1 MIGNL
6 MTRYRVTLIL
16 LVVLLVSAVVSTLQ
30 SLLTG
35 ATLAFAYELT
45 AMLVL
50 IGILTAHLRGWRWSP
65 EATAFS
71 VLVLI
76 IFAASTVEMDQI
88 FFTALFIP
96 MVVAAVLLSPIWTLV
111 VFGLTLLGVVVSVGI
126 GQGSISPATL
136 GPTFG
141 FTNLMV
147 ETVTAVGVT
156 VASMIARGAQRAAE
170 ANASH
175 LAEEKS
181 RVEQQ
186 ARELAEANDLMN
198 AQLDQQRELLDLVA
212 TLETTAVPLADGVLL
227 APIVGHIDT
236 RRAQALT
243 TRLLA
248 EAGEQHAHL
257 VVLDISGVPLID
269 TAVAK
274 ALLNTAHALRLLGCE
289 VTLSGIS
296 ANVAM
301 TLIQLGVGLDG
312 ITTVRSP
319 REALAGV
326 VVN

>member
-6 MTRYRVTLIL
+6 MTRYRVTLTL
-16 LVVLLVSAVVSTLQ
+16 LVLLLVAAVVSALL
-30 SLLTG
+30 SLIAG
-35 ATLAFAYELT
+35 EVLAFAYELIAT
-45 AMLVL
+45 LVL
-50 IGILTAHLRGWRWSP
+50 IGILVAHLRGWRWSP
-65 EATAFS
+65 EVTAFS

-76 IFAASTVEMDQI
+76 IFGASTVQMGQI

-111 VFGLTLLGVVVSVGI
+111 VFGLTLLGVVASVGI
-126 GQGSISPATL
+126 DQGAISPATL

-147 ETVTAVGVT
+147 ETITAVGVT

-186 ARELAEANDLMN
+186 AHELAQANDLMN
-198 AQLDQQRELLDLVA
+198 TQLDQQRELLDLVA
-212 TLETTAVPLADGVLL
+212 ALETTAVPLADGVLL
-227 APIVGHIDT
+227 APIVGHIDS

-248 EAGEQHAHL
+248 EAGAQHAHL
-257 VVLDISGVPLID
+257 IVLDISGVPLID

-301 TLIQLGVGLDG
+301 TLVQLGVGLDG

-319 REALAGV
+319 REALVGV
-326 VVN
+326 VGS

>member
-16 LVVLLVSAVVSTLQ
+16 LVVLLISAVVSTLQ

-45 AMLVL
+45 AALVL
-50 IGILTAHLRGWRWSP
+50 IGILIAHLRGWRWSP

-76 IFAASTVEMDQI
+76 IFAASTVQMDQI

-111 VFGLTLLGVVVSVGI
+111 AFGLTLLGVVVSVGI

-170 ANASH
+170 ANASR

-198 AQLDQQRELLDLVA
+198 TQLDQQRELLDLVA
-212 TLETTAVPLADGVLL
+212 SLETTAVPLADGVLL

-326 VVN
+326 VAG

>member
-1 MIGNL
+1 
-6 MTRYRVTLIL
+6 MTKYRVTLIL
-16 LVVLLVSAVVSTLQ
+16 LVLLLVSSVVSTLQ
-30 SLLTG
+30 SLIAGAMLAVAFEFG
-35 ATLAFAYELT
+35 AT
-45 AMLVL
+45 LVL
-50 IGILTAHLRGWRWSP
+50 IGILVAHVRGWRWSP
-65 EATAFS
+65 EATAIS
-71 VLVLI
+71 VLVLTVI
-76 IFAASTVEMDQI
+76 AASTVQMDQI
-88 FFTALFIP
+88 FFTVLFIP

-126 GQGSISPATL
+126 NQGSISPATL

-141 FTNLMV
+141 FTNLLV
-147 ETVTAVGVT
+147 ETITAVGVM

-170 ANASH
+170 ANAAR
-175 LAEEKS
+175 LAEEKL

-186 ARELAEANDLMN
+186 ARELIEANDLMN
-198 AQLDQQRELLDLVA
+198 VQLGQQRELLDLVTA
-212 TLETTAVPLADGVLL
+212 LETTAVPLADGVLL

-248 EAGEQHAHL
+248 VAGEQRAHL

-301 TLIQLGVGLDG
+301 TLVQLGVGLDG

-326 VVN
+326 VLS

>member
-1 MIGNL
+1 ML
-6 MTRYRVTLIL
+6 
-16 LVVLLVSAVVSTLQ
+16 LLVSALVSTAQ
-30 SLLTG
+30 SLLAADML
-35 ATLAFAYELT
+35 ATTYEGSAALI
-45 AMLVL
+45 L
-50 IGILTAHLRGWRWSP
+50 IGILIGHLRGWRWSP

-76 IFAASTVEMDQI
+76 IIAASTVQIDKI

-96 MVVAAVLLSPIWTLV
+96 MVVAAVLLSPVWTLV
-111 VFGLTLLGVVVSVGI
+111 AFGLTLLGVVVSVGI
-126 GQGSISPATL
+126 DHGSLSPAAL

-141 FTNLMV
+141 FTNLLV
-147 ETVTAVGVT
+147 ETITAVGVT
-156 VASMIARGAQRAAE
+156 VASAIARGAQRSAE
-170 ANASH
+170 ANAH
-175 LAEEKS
+175 RLAEEKA
-181 RVEQQ
+181 RVELQ

-212 TLETTAVPLADGVLL
+212 TLETTAVPLAEGVLL
-227 APIVGHIDT
+227 APIVGHVDT

-243 TRLLA
+243 SRLLA
-248 EAGEQHAHL
+248 EAGEQHARL

-289 VTLSGIS
+289 VTLSGIT

-301 TLIQLGVGLDG
+301 TLVQLGVGMDG

-319 REALAGV
+319 REALSGLITT
-326 VVN
+326 